1 MSKGFEIV
9 VAATEAEFGI
19 GKEGGLPWRLPGDM
33 KFFKELT
40 TVTGSPSPISTQR
53 LSLKGF
59 FERSKCS
66 HYGKKNLRKYPP
78 KFRPLSGR
86 INVILSRN
94 EKLREDMDIP
104 EEVLISSSLDAAM
117 EELCQGVS
125 SSRVAKIFVIGGGSI
140 YEEAMKSP
148 HCSIVHLTSVQGSFE
163 GLDTFSQRCPHRPSC

>member
-1 MSKGFEIV
+1 MQSLWEEK
-9 VAATEAEFGI
+9 
-19 GKEGGLPWRLPGDM
+19 
-33 KFFKELT
+33 LT
-40 TVTGSPSPISTQR
+40 KVS
-53 LSLKGF
+53 
-59 FERSKCS
+59 
-66 HYGKKNLRKYPP
+66 PP

-163 GLDTFSQRCPHRPSC
+163 GLDTFFPTVPAQTFMLASRGKLAVENGIPYRFMRFDRIQNDDELELDECAPSRASS